1 MNDKQFLISKLTE
14 SEKWAILT
22 WAEDHIDKDV
32 AVRLWR
38 DQSRGGLLMAEV
50 RPVEP
55 KQAGLSAVVSQP
67 SK

>member
-1 MNDKQFLISKLTE
+1 MNNKQFLVSKLTE

-22 WAEDHIDKDV
+22 WAEDHIDRDV

-38 DQSRGGLLMAEV
+38 DKNRGGLLMAEV

-55 KQAGLSAVVSQP
+55 KQAGFSTVAL
-67 SK
+67 